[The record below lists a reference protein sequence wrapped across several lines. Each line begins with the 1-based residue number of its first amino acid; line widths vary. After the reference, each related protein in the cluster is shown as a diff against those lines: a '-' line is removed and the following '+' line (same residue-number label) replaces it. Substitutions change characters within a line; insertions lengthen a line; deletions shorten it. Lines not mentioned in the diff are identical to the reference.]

1 MAIQP
6 APRGA
11 TPPAPDRLVS
21 LGGASRRYLDPQTE
35 LSYSR
40 RQAEPAISGTT
51 HIARAPGSRA
61 EYWQRIEQYRAH
73 LEDAGPIG
81 GRAPSKMEV
90 AKSAAF
96 KALWD
101 RYAHPE
107 KWARRE
113 GTQPGRDGQSPA
125 DVQRVIALR
134 LMGQRA
140 EAERRYREAARR

>member
-35 LSYSR
+35 LTYSR

-51 HIARAPGSRA
+51 HIARVPGARA
-61 EYWQRIEQYRAH
+61 EYWQRIDQYRAY
-73 LEDAGPIG
+73 LESTGPIG
-81 GRAPSKMEV
+81 ARPPGKMEV
-90 AKSAAF
+90 AKSPEF
-96 KALWD
+96 KRIWD
-101 RYAHPE
+101 RYSHPE
-107 KWARRE
+107 KYAKQE
-113 GTQPGRDGQSPA
+113 GTQPGRGGQSPA

-134 LMGQRA
+134 MMGQRA
-140 EAERRYREAARR
+140 EAERLYRAQARR